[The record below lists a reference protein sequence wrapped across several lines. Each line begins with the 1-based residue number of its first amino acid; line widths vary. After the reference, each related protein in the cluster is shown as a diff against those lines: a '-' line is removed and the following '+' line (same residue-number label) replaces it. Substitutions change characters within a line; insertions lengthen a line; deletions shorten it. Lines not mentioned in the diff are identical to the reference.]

1 MQAGEAIQSVGH
13 GFPTIAL
20 PTSAGLRVLHIRPV
34 KGRDRQQLIVNNQLP
49 SDVIGYPHE
58 ISFTA
63 QRRSLPIAHL
73 VPNERAGGIGWSW
86 NVGFGHCG
94 ELAEGWAHIDLPCA
108 GEKRPIA
115 VARP

>member
-20 PTSAGLRVLHIRPV
+20 PTSPGLRVLHIRPV
-34 KGRDRQQLIVNNQLP
+34 KGRDCQQLIVNNQLP

-63 QRRSLPIAHL
+63 RRRSLPIAHL
-73 VPNERAGGIGWSW
+73 VPNERAGGLGWSW
-86 NVGFGHCG
+86 NVRF
-94 ELAEGWAHIDLPCA
+94 I
-108 GEKRPIA
+108 
-115 VARP
+115 VASWLKDGRTSISHAFSGAL